1 MTEFVDSLPLCFQRN
16 KLLSDGSDC
25 EESDCSAGDSG
36 LIPGLERSLG
46 VGNGNLLPDSCW
58 KTPWTE
64 EPGGLQSWSF
74 KESDMTEWLT
84 FSLSLSLCFQRDEL
98 FGKLLPV
105 FSCIVF
111 DFMKQLQND
120 KSGNRFFF
128 FFLRASGVQMLLQPS
143 RCFKESGFLF
153 FSFAIFSS
161 DFYPCVF
168 KLSAYTC

>member
-74 KESDMTEWLT
+74 KESDMTEWLA

-98 FGKLLPV
+98 FGKLSPV

-120 KSGNRFFF
+120 KSGNPFFF
-128 FFLRASGVQMLLQPS
+128 FFGGHLVF
-143 RCFKESGFLF
+143 RCYCSHKMF
-153 FSFAIFSS
+153 
-161 DFYPCVF
+161 
-168 KLSAYTC
+168 